1 MESATPTGEDDDVQV
16 FSADEAKRAHNQ
28 RLYDKIDKELKAMD
42 VNISQLEVPD
52 YFLCRITDEFMDE
65 PVTIESGF
73 TYEKN

>member
-1 MESATPTGEDDDVQV
+1 
-16 FSADEAKRAHNQ
+16 
-28 RLYDKIDKELKAMD
+28 MD